1 MPGWWEIRPGLKLWV
16 KAAERRVLRGLAL
29 TRSWPGRYS
38 LSRVAFREILQK
50 RFLEF
55 NEGSLRTEAPMSTKL
70 KPQFF
75 LERLALLEAREELF
89 EDTHNNRIDADPF
102 GLCPFF

>member
-1 MPGWWEIRPGLKLWV
+1 M
-16 KAAERRVLRGLAL
+16 
-29 TRSWPGRYS
+29 
-38 LSRVAFREILQK
+38 AFREILRK

-55 NEGSLRTEAPMSTKL
+55 NEGSLRTEAPMRTKL

-75 LERLALLEAREELF
+75 LERLALLVALEELF
-89 EDTHNNRIDADPF
+89 EDTHNNCVDAYAF

>member
-1 MPGWWEIRPGLKLWV
+1 MPGLWEIRPGLKLWV

-38 LSRVAFREILQK
+38 LSRDGIPGVLRK
-50 RFLEF
+50 RFLDF

>member
-1 MPGWWEIRPGLKLWV
+1 
-16 KAAERRVLRGLAL
+16 
-29 TRSWPGRYS
+29 
-38 LSRVAFREILQK
+38 
-50 RFLEF
+50 
-55 NEGSLRTEAPMSTKL
+55 MSTKL

-89 EDTHNNRIDADPF
+89 EDTHNNRVDADPF